1 MNNKWSELERV
12 YFIFS
17 HLMKLFGVRV
27 MIVIEM
33 FKSLG
38 GFCDEI

>member
-1 MNNKWSELERV
+1 
-12 YFIFS
+12 
-17 HLMKLFGVRV
+17 MKLFGVRV

-38 GFCDEI
+38 GFPDEI